1 MLKCKGRNM
10 INVPNINQTASNIG
24 TTQPKQEKV
33 PNQNS
38 LNSNSS
44 QSQNYTQTIYPE
56 KTTSLWGAKEGS
68 VYNPSS
74 TPENAPKTTHTSWF
88 YINDVH
94 GKMTNMERIYNMTE
108 EFDRSN
114 PKAITNFYKDTPQGD
129 ISKFKVSSGD
139 IILGANYTHN
149 QVANQFLNWSGFI
162 ASALGNH
169 ELDIVDPTKM
179 AALLDNANYKMLAAN
194 IDVDKNSPVY
204 GRIQKSM
211 VVEKDGEKY
220 GLIGIAPSDMNERVK
235 MNNTLKD
242 FKVATPDETIK
253 IVQEEVNKLK
263 AQGIN
268 KIVVLSHE
276 GIKNDKKLAQE
287 TEGIDIIFGA
297 HTHDLI
303 EGIKE
308 GENLFS
314 SKSGEPVVITQAGK
328 DGETVGILNVD
339 FDEKGVIKKV
349 QNNVIKTRAYNR
361 PLFIKDSVESILGKP
376 EVIGRV
382 KSAVEPPEKRLIE
395 NNPHGNLIA
404 DAMRMELGTDI
415 AILNAGNIRGSFTSG
430 PIDTRLISDITPF
443 EDNMMILGL
452 TEKQIVDS
460 IKVGLK
466 SVTKSS
472 NKPGILLVSGLRYK
486 ANKKGEL
493 LDLEFTDKNNQVHKI
508 DVNNPDPNKKYT
520 VAADDFFAT
529 GGDGYLESNKN
540 PDFVIQKFEMDK
552 NKLACDYIKKLNQP
566 IEIKDDHRVEFVD

>member
-44 QSQNYTQTIYPE
+44 QAQNYTQTIYPE

-114 PKAITNFYKDTPQGD
+114 PKAITNFYKDAPQGD

-382 KSAVEPPEKRLIE
+382 KSAVEPPAKRLIE